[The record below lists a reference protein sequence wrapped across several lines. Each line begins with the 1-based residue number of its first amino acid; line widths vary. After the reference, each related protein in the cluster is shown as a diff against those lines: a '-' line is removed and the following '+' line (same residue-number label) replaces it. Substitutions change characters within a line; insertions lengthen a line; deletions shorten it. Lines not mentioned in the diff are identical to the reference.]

1 MGLKQVETE
10 DLEFKSNWRD
20 EYLKVICAFA
30 NAAGGKLVIGVD
42 DSNSPIGIKNS
53 KRLLE
58 DIPNKIRNK
67 LGITPSV
74 EVEQR
79 EGKDIIGISVNSA
92 STPISC
98 DGKYYLRS
106 GSTDLELKGN
116 ELVNFIIKKVG
127 KS

>member
-1 MGLKQVETE
+1 MVVKKLLKKEKGNMGLKQVETE

-58 DIPNKIRNK
+58 DIPNKMRIFQTR
-67 LGITPSV
+67 
-74 EVEQR
+74 
-79 EGKDIIGISVNSA
+79 
-92 STPISC
+92 
-98 DGKYYLRS
+98 
-106 GSTDLELKGN
+106 
-116 ELVNFIIKKVG
+116 
-127 KS
+127 